1 MCDLILCTPLRFRHV
16 GTCPLHAERLR
27 EGAAIA
33 ACLRLHVP
41 NMRGGHSWLAAT
53 CAQMGKLEEARA
65 AVAEVMRIEPNYTI
79 GSTSRGMMSFK
90 MLRTIATSLMGKAG
104 LPE

>member
-1 MCDLILCTPLRFRHV
+1 MSGLAHYMLKDYAKALPL
-16 GTCPLHAERLR
+16 LR
-27 EGAAIA
+27 
-33 ACLRLHVP
+33 ACVSMSP